1 MRKFMLFG
9 EDGAFSTI
17 LNGFH
22 FITPFAITGRP
33 IGTLG

>member
-1 MRKFMLFG
+1 MVRV

-17 LNGFH
+17 FTGVH

-33 IGTLG
+33 VGTLG